1 VGVGAALVTLE
12 RALDALNAADVASV
26 PASAPTTAGNGYS
39 APEGGREAA
48 EHFAVGLSR
57 GELPSVRQVRREM
70 HLGQPRAQEV
80 RAYLE
85 TFTRR

>member
-1 VGVGAALVTLE
+1 MTAPAA
-12 RALDALNAADVASV
+12 
-26 PASAPTTAGNGYS
+26 PANGYS

-48 EHFAVGLSR
+48 ERFAAGLSR

-85 TFTRR
+85 TLTRTQ